1 MHYVVWWL
9 LFEPCSC
16 KHSIG
21 LSKQQI
27 ACNIHMEIPDIKFL
41 AHALLL
47 FLYFLFVMSK
57 NNKKIKKW
65 KIHDKFSGAF
75 QRAKRRRRKN
85 FIFESKLMRVIK
97 SNKKCKQQLLINF
110 LNYNLTLTFFFAR
123 RRIVHGK
130 NLFTQCIL
138 NITTYNSS
146 MMKTSNDIEGCFG
159 WW

>member
-1 MHYVVWWL
+1 M
-9 LFEPCSC
+9 CGGSC
-16 KHSIG
+16 
-21 LSKQQI
+21 LSRVPV
-27 ACNIHMEIPDIKFL
+27 NIPLDWANNKLHAIFIWKYQTLSSSHM
-41 AHALLL
+41 
-47 FLYFLFVMSK
+47 LYFYFYTFFLLWA
-57 NNKKIKKW
+57 KITRKLKSE
-65 KIHDKFSGAF
+65 KFMISF
-75 QRAKRRRRKN
+75 LEHFNVPKEEEKN

-97 SNKKCKQQLLINF
+97 SNKKCKQKLLINF